1 MKLVGLK
8 TVEMASE
15 GRFTT
20 IVIDDSD
27 LNQVITSW
35 IHASSSF
42 FKIIFRLLHFDLIDI
57 LDLFGRGMEELLETE
72 IIRLVHLKYFFPLN
86 VKILLLIRIRKLIL
100 REIFRLIN
108 YLTTCWPCEFVDE
121 IS

>member
-35 IHASSSF
+35 IHASSF
-42 FKIIFRLLHFDLIDI
+42 FLYIIIFRLLHFDLIDI

-72 IIRLVHLKYFFPLN
+72 IIRLVHLK
-86 VKILLLIRIRKLIL
+86 
-100 REIFRLIN
+100 
-108 YLTTCWPCEFVDE
+108 
-121 IS
+121 